1 VSRYVL
7 AIDLGT
13 SGLKVAVVDD
23 RGVVRAAAYEALAT
37 RHTPDGGAEQDAEEW
52 WQALG
57 RAGRRAV
64 ASAGVAVGVVAVTA
78 QYMSVVAVDER
89 GVPVAP
95 VVMWTD
101 RRGTPVHP
109 LLARHDLWG
118 RWLDVHGLI
127 PLADDDVGHVSVLR
141 AVHPDHVTRVAS
153 YVEPADAVTA
163 RLTGR
168 VTASPNTAFPLMC
181 TDNRVWDDVHYDDE
195 LVRFTGVDRAL
206 LPPIVDAGTPLGP
219 LTAEAA
225 QHLGLDAATIVMP
238 ATVDSITSAIGSG
251 AIDSSRAALVVG
263 TTSVLATH
271 LDHKAHD
278 LGRAITTM
286 PSPLAG
292 QWFVMAENGVGGKAL
307 EVFVE
312 GVVYP
317 DDALTVA
324 AEPADAYARCEAAAA
339 SVPAGA
345 RGVQFLP
352 WLHGSLAPAPNDD
365 MRGGFLGM
373 GLSTTRADLARAVY
387 EGVALN
393 AAWLVPAVSDMTGV
407 QYRELTL
414 GGGAARARLFAEI
427 LASACGATVHRLDAP
442 EHANARGAA
451 LLALVQLGDLDLA
464 DVPSLIKVADVHEPD
479 PEAVDVYRAALE
491 RHIATHS
498 GLTALA

>member
-1 VSRYVL
+1 MSRYVL

-23 RGVVRAAAYEALAT
+23 QGVVRAAAYEPLVT

-57 RAGRRAV
+57 RAARRAV
-64 ASAGVAVGVVAVTA
+64 AVAGAAVPVDVIAVTA
-78 QYMSVVAVDER
+78 QYMSVVAVDEH

-127 PLADDDVGHVSVLR
+127 PLPDDDIGHVTVLR
-141 AVHPDHVTRVAS
+141 AVHPEHVTRVAS

-168 VTASPNTAFPLMC
+168 VTSTPNTAFPLMC
-181 TDNRVWDDVHYDDE
+181 TDNRVWDDVHYDEE
-195 LVRFTGVDRAL
+195 LVTFTGVERAL
-206 LPPIVDAGTPLGP
+206 LPPIVDPGTPLGP
-219 LTAEAA
+219 LTAGAA
-225 QHLGLDAATIVMP
+225 EHLGLGPTTIVMP

-278 LGRAITTM
+278 LGRAVTTM
-286 PSPLAG
+286 PSPVPG

-307 EVFVE
+307 EVFVD
-312 GVVYP
+312 GIVYA
-317 DDALTVA
+317 DDALA
-324 AEPADAYARCEAAAA
+324 IAPEPADAYTRCEAVAA

-345 RGVQFLP
+345 HGVQFLP

-365 MRGGFLGM
+365 VRGGFLGM
-373 GLSTTRADLARAVY
+373 ALSTTRADLARAVY

-407 QYRELTL
+407 QYRDLTL
-414 GGGAARARLFAEI
+414 GGGAARSRLLAEI
-427 LASACGATVHRLDAP
+427 LASACGVTVHRLDAP
-442 EHANARGAA
+442 EHTNARGAA
-451 LLALVQLGDLDLA
+451 LLALAQLGDIDLA
-464 DVPSLIKVADVHEPD
+464 AVPSMVKVADTHEPD
-479 PEAVDVYRAALE
+479 AAAADVYRAALQ
-491 RHIATHS
+491 RHIALH
-498 GLTALA
+498 G